1 MVLESEDW
9 VELIDT
15 KYLPPAWKLKKG
27 MQGKVSHL
35 HSKQVAYVA
44 FDDGH
49 DYSQEDQPFYPLH
62 VTRLLPL

>member
-1 MVLESEDW
+1 MALESEDW

-35 HSKQVAYVA
+35 HSSQVAYVT
-44 FDDGH
+44 FDGH
-49 DYSQEDQPFYPLH
+49 THGCTNQPFYPLH